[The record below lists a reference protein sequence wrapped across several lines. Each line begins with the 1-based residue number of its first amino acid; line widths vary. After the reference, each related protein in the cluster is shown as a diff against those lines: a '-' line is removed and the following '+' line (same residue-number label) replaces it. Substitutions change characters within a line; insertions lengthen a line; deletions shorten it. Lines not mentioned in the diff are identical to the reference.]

1 MADIR
6 SGVETRIRVATDRDL
21 PQLVAIYNYFV
32 TTSHVTFDTSAFTVE
47 QRRPWLQSFAATG
60 RYRLL
65 IAEVAGVA
73 AGYASSQRL
82 RPKPAYD
89 CSVETTVYVAP
100 EYARRGI
107 GAMLYD
113 ALLASLEGVGVHQA
127 FAGIALPND
136 ASVALH
142 EAVGFR
148 HVGTFPEA
156 GFKFDRYWDIAWYVR
171 RLAND
176 RDRGCP

>member
-1 MADIR
+1 M
-6 SGVETRIRVATDRDL
+6 TRIRDAIGEDL
-21 PQLVAIYNYFV
+21 ARLVEIYNYFV
-32 TTSHVTFDTSAFTVE
+32 STSHVTFDTKTFVVE
-47 QRRPWLQSFAATG
+47 QRRPWLQSFTATG

-65 IAEVAGVA
+65 LAEVDGVI

-100 EYARRGI
+100 EYARRGL
-107 GAMLYD
+107 GAMLYH
-113 ALLASLEGVGVHQA
+113 ALFAALAGSGVHQA
-127 FAGIALPND
+127 FAGIALPNE

-142 EAVGFR
+142 EAIGFR

-156 GFKFDRYWDIAWYVR
+156 GFKFDRYWDIAWYAR
-171 RLAND
+171 RLDGDNAPS
-176 RDRGCP
+176 GW